1 MVWYSMCSGHLD
13 RRRIGGYRV
22 REPGSGFGLEP
33 QTLIGRGPGPFV
45 IEKRC
50 IATVRGTAATPTAT
64 DGIAAWDGYASVVS
78 HKGFGTTP
86 VVVTM
91 ISVQGS

>member
-1 MVWYSMCSGHLD
+1 MCSGHLD
-13 RRRIGGYRV
+13 RRRISGYRV

-50 IATVRGTAATPTAT
+50 VATVQGAAATRAAT

-78 HKGFGTTP
+78 HDGLGTIL
-86 VVVTM
+86 VVATM
-91 ISVQGS
+91 ISVQVS